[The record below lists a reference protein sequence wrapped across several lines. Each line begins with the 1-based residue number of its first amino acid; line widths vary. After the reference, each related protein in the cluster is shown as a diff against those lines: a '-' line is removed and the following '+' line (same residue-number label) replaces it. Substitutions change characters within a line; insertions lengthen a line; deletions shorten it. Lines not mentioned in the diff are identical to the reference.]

1 MPAGPPPVPA
11 PTTNVSHVARNGRDA
26 ASATVPDAFT
36 RYDGSAFACSPTRS
50 PDFSSSNFSP
60 GNALHTERAPC
71 GAGVAFADFAATVPT
86 IAPPTIALPGNSH
99 GPSAN
104 THQSSGTRSGG
115 SPASTAVFA
124 ASA

>member
-11 PTTNVSHVARNGRDA
+11 PTTNVSHVARSGKDA

-50 PDFSSSNFSP
+50 PGFSASTFSP
-60 GNALHTERAPC
+60 GSALYTERAPC
-71 GAGVAFADFAATVPT
+71 GAGVAFADFAATVPA
-86 IAPPTIALPGNSH
+86 IAPATIALPGSSH

-104 THQSSGTRSGG
+104 TRPPSGTRSGG
-115 SPASTAVFA
+115 SPASTTVFA